1 LTEIE
6 LTTPTTDTNCEPFAL
21 VTGLCVGEV
30 NLFAIIISNTSNCR

>member
-21 VTGLCVGEV
+21 VTGCV
-30 NLFAIIISNTSNCR
+30 LAK